1 MIIDTH
7 THLYVEEFNE
17 DRNEMI
23 SRATAAGIQKF
34 LLPNIDSTSIE
45 SMLEMEKNFPNQAY
59 PMMGLHPCSVKSNY
73 IEELNIV
80 ERYLADR
87 DFIGIG
93 EIGLDMYWD
102 QSTIEIQK
110 EVFVKHLQWAKQK
123 KRPVSI
129 HTRECTSLAIGI
141 VEKNQDNDLK
151 GVFHCFGGSVEEAR
165 HIIAMDMYLG
175 IGGVL
180 TYKNSNLK
188 DVLKEIGYDH
198 LVIET
203 DAPYLSPVP
212 KRGKRNEPENLHYV
226 IDFLCQLFTKSK
238 EEMIEILLQNTKKV
252 FQLDN

>member
-80 ERYLADR
+80 ESYLADR

-110 EVFVKHLQWAKQK
+110 EVFVKHLQWA
-123 KRPVSI
+123 
-129 HTRECTSLAIGI
+129 
-141 VEKNQDNDLK
+141 
-151 GVFHCFGGSVEEAR
+151 
-165 HIIAMDMYLG
+165 
-175 IGGVL
+175 
-180 TYKNSNLK
+180 
-188 DVLKEIGYDH
+188 
-198 LVIET
+198 
-203 DAPYLSPVP
+203 
-212 KRGKRNEPENLHYV
+212 
-226 IDFLCQLFTKSK
+226 
-238 EEMIEILLQNTKKV
+238 
-252 FQLDN
+252 

>member
-1 MIIDTH
+1 MAID
-7 THLYVEEFNE
+7 
-17 DRNEMI
+17 
-23 SRATAAGIQKF
+23 
-34 LLPNIDSTSIE
+34 
-45 SMLEMEKNFPNQAY
+45 
-59 PMMGLHPCSVKSNY
+59 
-73 IEELNIV
+73 IV
-80 ERYLADR
+80 EQMQD
-87 DFIGIG
+87 G
-93 EIGLDMYWD
+93 
-102 QSTIEIQK
+102 
-110 EVFVKHLQWAKQK
+110 
-123 KRPVSI
+123 
-129 HTRECTSLAIGI
+129 AIT
-141 VEKNQDNDLK
+141 
-151 GVFHCFGGSVEEAR
+151 GVFHCFGGSLEEGLR
-165 HIIAMDMYLG
+165 IKSLGMYLG